1 MKEKNVVKVLIV
13 EDDFMVSNMIEGK
26 LGEIGYT
33 VAGKAA
39 TGYHAIDLVKSLKPD
54 VVLMDIEMPDLDGI
68 AATQLI
74 HENHPTPVV
83 MLTAY
88 DTPDLVRRASAAG
101 AGAYLLKLPQ
111 ARDIERA
118 ITVALARFADMIELR
133 RLNAELDAFAH
144 TVAHGLKNPLGLI
157 VSYADLLKQE
167 LRLND
172 EQHRLLNAL
181 ARNAHRMETIIESL
195 LLLAGVRQT
204 EPSLTPLNMSRI
216 VAEAEQ
222 RLTDVIERSQ
232 AQILIPEQWPEAL
245 GYAPWIEEVWTNYIS
260 NGLKYGGTPPK
271 LQLGATVR
279 SDGKVRF
286 WIRDNGPGLM
296 ADERAQVFAPFTRF
310 NQTRAPG
317 SGLGLSIVKRIV
329 EKLGGQVGVESEG
342 LPGRGCIF
350 YFTLLHSEEL
360 IQADTELD

>member
-1 MKEKNVVKVLIV
+1 MKEKSAVKVLVV

-26 LGEIGYT
+26 LGEIGYR

-39 TGYHAIDLVKSLKPD
+39 TGCQAIELVEALKPD
-54 VVLMDIEMPDLDGI
+54 VVLMDIEMPDMDGI
-68 AATQLI
+68 EATRLI
-74 HENHPTPVV
+74 YENHPTPVV

-88 DTPDLVRRASAAG
+88 DAPDLVRRASAAG

-118 ITVALARFADMIELR
+118 ITVALARFADMMELR

-144 TVAHGLKNPLGLI
+144 TVAHGLKNPLSLVI
-157 VSYADLLKQE
+157 SYADLLKNE

-172 EQHRLLNAL
+172 EQHRLLNAM
-181 ARNAHRMETIIESL
+181 ARNAHRMEYIIESL

-204 EPSLTPLNMSRI
+204 EPGLTPLNMSRI
-216 VAEAEQ
+216 VAEAGQ
-222 RLTDVIERSQ
+222 RLTDVIERTQ
-232 AQILIPEQWPEAL
+232 AQIFLPEQWPVAL

-260 NGLKYGGTPPK
+260 NGLKYGGTPPR
-271 LQLGATVR
+271 LQLGATAR

-286 WIRDNGPGLM
+286 WIRDNGAGL
-296 ADERAQVFAPFTRF
+296 AAEERALVFAPFTRLH
-310 NQTRAPG
+310 QTRAPG

-342 LPGRGCIF
+342 VPGRGCTF
-350 YFTLLHSEEL
+350 YFTLP
-360 IQADTELD
+360 QAEVPDQPDTEL